1 MSRGRPNHQA
11 SRRRTYSVR
20 QRQVRERHSREE
32 REEHYWPSDSVAA
45 IEIEDGMGAEASPW
59 AIGDRE
65 RLPAA

>member
-1 MSRGRPNHQA
+1 MSRGRARHQA

-20 QRQVRERHSREE
+20 QREIRERQSRME
-32 REEHYWPSDSVAA
+32 REEHYWPTDSVAA
-45 IEIEDGMGAEASPW
+45 IEIDDGADAEPMPW